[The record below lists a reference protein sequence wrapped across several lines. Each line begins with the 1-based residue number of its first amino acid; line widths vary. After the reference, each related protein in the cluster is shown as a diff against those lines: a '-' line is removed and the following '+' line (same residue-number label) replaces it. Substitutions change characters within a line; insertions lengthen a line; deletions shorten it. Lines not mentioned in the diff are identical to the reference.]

1 MPIDFS
7 RKRLPCKIPPAQ
19 ENTSVPQTPTL
30 IDIAR
35 QTNTSVS
42 TVSRVLAGGSVAER
56 ISEETRGR
64 VLKAA
69 RQMGYRPNL
78 LARSLRTR
86 KTYTVAMIVSDVS
99 NPFFGQIGSHVEKRL
114 HREGYS
120 MLLCNSCE
128 DPELEDEYLQLLPRK
143 GIDGLILV
151 PLVRGKKA
159 LADMLP
165 KNLPLV
171 ILDRPIAGIGACV
184 SSDQEQMTHSL
195 CDTLQRSGVRKV
207 LLIGG
212 PSTIYTH
219 RRRAEII
226 SERFDV
232 VARHDGPAAPETGR
246 QAFVQALGCSFDAVL
261 ATNNFLAMGFMDAIE
276 SIDSPPVIGTF
287 DEIPLMHLLPLP
299 IVVSMQ
305 DVPLLADGCVRQLM
319 PQLTGDPR
327 KLDPILLNTRVVTN
341 LAFQA
346 RSQAR

>member
-1 MPIDFS
+1 V
-7 RKRLPCKIPPAQ
+7 PP
-19 ENTSVPQTPTL
+19 TPTL

-35 QTNTSVS
+35 ETNTSVS
-42 TVSRVLAGGSVAER
+42 TVSRVLAGGTVAER

-69 RQMGYRPNL
+69 KQMGYRPNL

-86 KTYTVAMIVSDVS
+86 KTYTVAMIVSDIS
-99 NPFFGQIGSHVEKRL
+99 NPFFGQIGSHVEQRL

-120 MLLCNSCE
+120 MLLCNTCE

-151 PLVRGKKA
+151 PLIRGKKA
-159 LADMLP
+159 LTDMLP
-165 KNLPLV
+165 KSLPLV
-171 ILDRPIAGIGACV
+171 ILDRPIPGIGASV

-195 CDTLQRSGVRKV
+195 CDTVGRSGVKKV
-207 LLIGG
+207 LLIAG

-226 SERFDV
+226 AERFEV
-232 VARHDGPAAPETGR
+232 VARHDGPAATETGR
-246 QAFVQALGCSFDAVL
+246 QAFVQSLGTDFDAVL

-276 SIDSPPVIGTF
+276 SIDTPPIIGTF
-287 DEIPLMHLLPLP
+287 DEIPLMHLMPLP

-305 DVPLLADGCVRQLM
+305 DVPLLADGCVRQLL
-319 PQLTGDPR
+319 PQLNGDPR
-327 KLDPILLNTRVVTN
+327 KPEPILLSTRVVTN
-341 LAFQA
+341 RAFQT
-346 RSQAR
+346 RHQNR

>member
-1 MPIDFS
+1 V
-7 RKRLPCKIPPAQ
+7 PP
-19 ENTSVPQTPTL
+19 TPTL

-35 QTNTSVS
+35 ETNTSVS

-69 RQMGYRPNL
+69 KQMGYRPNL

-86 KTYTVAMIVSDVS
+86 KTYTVAMIVSDIS
-99 NPFFGQIGSHVEKRL
+99 NPFFGQIGSHVEQRL

-128 DPELEDEYLQLLPRK
+128 DPDLEDEYLQLLPRK

-151 PLVRGKKA
+151 PLIRGKKA
-159 LADMLP
+159 LTDMLP

-171 ILDRPIAGIGACV
+171 ILDRPIPGIGASV
-184 SSDQEQMTHSL
+184 SSDQDQMTHSL
-195 CDTLQRSGVRKV
+195 CDTLERAGVKKV

-226 SERFDV
+226 AERFEV
-232 VARHDGPAAPETGR
+232 VARHDGPAATETGR
-246 QAFVQALGCSFDAVL
+246 KAFVHSLGASFDAVL

-276 SIDSPPVIGTF
+276 SIDDPPIIGTF
-287 DEIPLMHLLPLP
+287 DEIPLMHLMPLP

-305 DVPLLADGCVRQLM
+305 DVPLLADGCVRQLL
-319 PQLTGDPR
+319 PQLNGHNVKPE
-327 KLDPILLNTRVVTN
+327 PILLSTRVVTN
-341 LAFQA
+341 RAFQA
-346 RSQAR
+346 RNKDR